1 MGNVYT
7 VGPNQAMIIS
17 GKPYGITS
25 MKNIKISFKNINNKT
40 KMGNVYTTGPHE
52 AMIISGKLF
61 VLLQC
66 RSLRRCPII
75 IDLPS

>member
-17 GKPYGITS
+17 GKPNSVTS
-25 MKNIKISFKNINNKT
+25 IKNIKIYFKNINNKT

-52 AMIISGKLF
+52 AMIISGKRF
-61 VLLQC
+61 VLL
-66 RSLRRCPII
+66 PV
-75 IDLPS
+75 P